1 MLDGVKHVSYIVQQ
15 DRTTGD
21 GHPHLTLEERR
32 GQEWGVGGRP
42 REGGQENMKTWRE
55 GENTVAQ
62 VFQLA
67 SRMGKLSL

>member
-32 GQEWGVGGRP
+32 GQEWGVGVGP
-42 REGGQENMKTWRE
+42 
-55 GENTVAQ
+55 
-62 VFQLA
+62 
-67 SRMGKLSL
+67 GKVVRRT